1 MTELIA
7 VHRWFRGEA
16 FEAAG
21 VGRKETDGRVKEE
34 KMNLERPCLIQLQG
48 HSLLALR
55 LNRAT
60 ETLRKQENERPC

>member
-7 VHRWFRGEA
+7 APRRFRGEA
-16 FEAAG
+16 LEATG
-21 VGRKETDGRVKEE
+21 VGRKKTDGRVKEE
-34 KMNLERPCLIQLQG
+34 KMNLERACLLQLQG

-60 ETLRKQENERPC
+60 GTLRKQEIERPC